1 MIYKENYFKFYPV
14 PLRKHEF
21 TLVKIK
27 ESKNVKCENK
37 CIEPDDYLYPFLVQ
51 RE

>member
-37 CIEPDDYLYPFLVQ
+37 SQCEEIIIQYNCV
-51 RE
+51 